1 MRDKRQDIAAAAD
14 RLFYREG
21 FADIGIDRVVGEAE
35 VALGTL
41 YRHFK
46 GRSEVVVGALE
57 HRHAAFLTALEQAAE
72 EQKTDGRD
80 GPERVL
86 GLFDAL
92 GAWSLQK
99 GGNGCFFLR
108 AASDHPQDAAVREAA
123 LAHKEAYLALVRR
136 LLREGGWSEAQAE
149 RLAPAL
155 FLLLEGAVAA
165 AFTLGDEAAVAE
177 ARGTAALLLRAN
189 SPTS

>member
-1 MRDKRQDIAAAAD
+1 MKNKRQDIAAAAD

-21 FADIGIDRVVGEAE
+21 FAEVGIDRVVDEAE

-57 HRHAAFLTALEQAAE
+57 HRHAAFLAALEQA
-72 EQKTDGRD
+72 TDRCD
-80 GPERVL
+80 GPDRVL

-92 GAWSLQK
+92 GAWSTEK

-108 AASDHPQDAAVREAA
+108 AVSDHPQDAAMRAAA
-123 LAHKEAYLALVRR
+123 LAHKKAYLALVRR
-136 LLREGGWSEAQAE
+136 RLREGGWSEAQAT
-149 RLAPAL
+149 RLAPTL

-165 AFTLGDEAAVAE
+165 AFTLGDEAAVTE
-177 ARGTAALLLRAN
+177 ARKTASVLLRAEC
-189 SPTS
+189 PEP

>member
-21 FADIGIDRVVGEAE
+21 FAEVGIDRVVDEAA

-46 GRSEVVVGALE
+46 GRSEVVVGAME
-57 HRHAAFLTALEQAAE
+57 HRHAAFLAALEQA
-72 EQKTDGRD
+72 TGGRG
-80 GPERVL
+80 GPDCVL

-92 GAWSLQK
+92 GAWSTEK

-108 AASDHPQDAAVREAA
+108 AVSDHPQDAAMRTAA
-123 LAHKEAYLALVRR
+123 LAHKKAYLALVRR
-136 LLREGGWSEAQAE
+136 RLRDGGWNEAQAT

-165 AFTLGDEAAVAE
+165 AFTLGDEAAITE
-177 ARGTAALLLRAN
+177 AREIAALLLRADRPK
-189 SPTS
+189 S